1 MGWSKLAASDLT
13 GSHCLTQGV
22 WKEMVL
28 RMTCGGHFVEAQG
41 SVVAQAWD
49 EKKGTRLLD
58 LMTQDIQEIAHMQG
72 SKLAASDLT
81 GSHCLTQ
88 GVWREMVMRMTCGGH
103 HVEAQGS
110 VVAQAWDEKK
120 GIRLLDLMTQG
131 IQEIAHM
138 KGSKLA
144 ASDLTGSHCLT
155 QGLWREMVLRMACG
169 GHHMEGKGSM
179 VAQA

>member
-1 MGWSKLAASDLT
+1 MKGSKLAASDLT

-22 WKEMVL
+22 WKEMVM

-81 GSHCLTQ
+81 
-88 GVWREMVMRMTCGGH
+88 
-103 HVEAQGS
+103 A
-110 VVAQAWDEKK
+110 
-120 GIRLLDLMTQG
+120 
-131 IQEIAHM
+131 
-138 KGSKLA
+138 
-144 ASDLTGSHCLT
+144 SHCLT
-155 QGLWREMVLRMACG
+155 QGLSREMVLRMPRG
-169 GHHMEGKGSM
+169 GHHMEPQGSA
-179 VAQA
+179 VPHA